1 MMISSREASR
11 ILGDHA
17 GVGRQQSRRALARWP
32 AADHASLLEACAGVL
47 VVRLAPGEEP
57 APTDSW
63 RERAEA
69 VRVQPYLGFSAW
81 LQVQARL
88 AEQGALACVVTVC
101 GYPVLLADLV
111 SFEGADDQVR
121 LGLDTP
127 GEWSTRLHER
137 RLVTSPGPRWLLL
150 GEQPHLGRAAR
161 ACERREPVNAC
172 RSTTWTRWA

>member
-1 MMISSREASR
+1 
-11 ILGDHA
+11 
-17 GVGRQQSRRALARWP
+17 
-32 AADHASLLEACAGVL
+32 
-47 VVRLAPGEEP
+47 
-57 APTDSW
+57 
-63 RERAEA
+63 
-69 VRVQPYLGFSAW
+69 VQPYLGFSAW
-81 LQVQARL
+81 LQVQAQL
-88 AEQGALACVVTVC
+88 AEHGALACVVTVC